1 MGSVA
6 LEPVRNKI
14 YLTRPCVNDLLVGTV
29 VDLDVLI
36 QSSTNPL
43 VIQGYHWQ
51 FSFSLICIRFG
62 GASCRLLV

>member
-36 QSSTNPL
+36 QSTTNPR
-43 VIQGYHWQ
+43 VIQGYHWRSR
-51 FSFSLICIRFG
+51 FRSFAFG
-62 GASCRLLV
+62 LAGHPADC